1 LSFLAKQ
8 LLLVQ
13 LKALFGISMVQY
25 LEPVRAG
32 LGLSAVLNSAEKT
45 VLKALNLR
53 GGRISFFASSGENH
67 EYEKDSR
74 L

>member
-1 LSFLAKQ
+1 LRFLAEQ
-8 LLLVQ
+8 LFLVQ

-25 LEPVRAG
+25 SESIRVDLRS
-32 LGLSAVLNSAEKT
+32 LAVQVLIEKT

-67 EYEKDSR
+67 EQKKHSY